1 MELAPGRPPL
11 GLLVG
16 RQQQAP
22 LEHAGCVARSRVELL
37 HLTSPPGD
45 DQPKSRRAVL
55 ELERW
60 TTAQKA
66 RKAVGKLLRLPITAT
81 EIVDNHGDVDA
92 KVLAIVTPGVLGP
105 DYFREVAALFD
116 DTPGGPPNLARIGEV
131 MRRHGLTL
139 APPAAA

>member
-1 MELAPGRPPL
+1 
-11 GLLVG
+11 
-16 RQQQAP
+16 
-22 LEHAGCVARSRVELL
+22 
-37 HLTSPPGD
+37 
-45 DQPKSRRAVL
+45 VL